1 MKLILAIKLFRNF
14 CFKVNMKSLNN
25 ILLIFFIQIFI
36 LNLFFSNGIIG
47 NPNNEI
53 KDFIYQPDIK
63 KIIKDKQIYLIGEL
77 EDKKL
82 NLLKFYLPNYKVIQN
97 KQIHKIEQT
106 IYGFI
111 SDNDIAKF
119 NDSIRPKFINL
130 KEFKDINLI
139 KIN

>member
-1 MKLILAIKLFRNF
+1 MTLSLKILYKTNS
-14 CFKVNMKSLNN
+14 KSLNLNN
-25 ILLIFFIQIFI
+25 ILSIFFIQIFI

-53 KDFIYQPDIK
+53 KAFIYQTDIN
-63 KIIKDKQIYLIGEL
+63 KIIKDNQIYLIGEL

-82 NLLKFYLPNYKVIQN
+82 NLLKFYLPKYKVIKN

-111 SDNDIAKF
+111 SDNDIAQF
-119 NDSIRPKFINL
+119 NDSISPKFINL
-130 KEFKDINLI
+130 KEFKDINLV